1 MLDIRASRL
10 AGNGKTC
17 DDDRVR
23 RNPSS
28 FFIVK
33 VNKIVELFARVKV
46 C

>member
-1 MLDIRASRL
+1 MPDVWAGRL

-17 DDDRVR
+17 DDDRAR
-23 RNPSS
+23 DNPSS